1 MPTHVIY
8 IDDSGTKDYSDTGY
22 ATGPTRYFV
31 FAGILTTLDVA
42 SQMAQRLKAG
52 KMRLAGSPTIEL
64 KSNWLRMPHER
75 ARRYLTPFGMSDHDL
90 DQLVDLA
97 YDIILESD
105 IKLIAAVVDK
115 EHMQDSYGENAYYP
129 PAVSYE
135 GLAQRLQK
143 ELEGKGRCQVII
155 DDMTGKNP
163 KGNEHKRNLQRHHA
177 TLRKNGSRLRG
188 TTMSMDVL
196 ADLKFFSSA
205 NTELLQLADLVAYN
219 VYRQFFDHGEDWES
233 GSGTLPMYSQ
243 FNRIVGKFR
252 SSESGRVQGYG
263 IVKFP
268 MLKRVLWTK
277 TPRK

>member
-8 IDDSGTKDYSDTGY
+8 IDDSGTKDYSNNGY
-22 ATGPTRYFV
+22 GTGPTRYFV

-42 SQMAQRLKAG
+42 SQMAQRLKTG
-52 KMRLAGSPTIEL
+52 KQRIAGSLAIEL

-75 ARRYLTPFGMSDHDL
+75 VRRYLTPFGMSESDL

-97 YDIILESD
+97 YSIILDSD
-105 IKLIAAVVDK
+105 VKLIAAVVDK
-115 EHMQDSYGENAYYP
+115 QHMQDAYGDKAYYP

-135 GLAQRLQK
+135 VLAQRLQS
-143 ELEGKGRCQVII
+143 ELQGVGRCQVIV

-188 TTMSMDVL
+188 TTMTMDVL

-219 VYRQFFDHGEDWES
+219 VYRQFVDHGEDWES

-252 SSESGRVQGYG
+252 SSASGRVQGYG

-277 TPRK
+277 TPRE